1 MGIGLKNILLY
12 SNLHGL
18 KDPNHGFSHLCEE
31 EDLKFGLP
39 HFYGNKDSNYY
50 L

>member
-12 SNLHGL
+12 SNLHEL
-18 KDPNHGFSHLCEE
+18 KDPNGFPHLCEE
-31 EDLKFGLP
+31 ENLKFDLP